1 MTTQPHDPEQALEN
15 DRELVG
21 DVTLAAQDFSSEEQ
35 GYHKTLRPRQIQMIA
50 IGGAIGTGLFLG
62 AGGRLASSG
71 PSLILVYAVC
81 GFFAFLILRALGEL
95 VLHRPSSGS
104 FVSYAREFYG
114 EKMAYTAG
122 WLYFLNWAFTSIV
135 DVTAVALYVKF
146 WAQYWEPLRA
156 VPQWSIA
163 LIALVVVLSLNL
175 VSVKVFGEMEF
186 WFALI
191 KVTALVVF
199 LVIGIVFLLFV
210 HQTDLGQTGFP
221 VIFDNGGLFP
231 MGAFAPLLA
240 ISGVVFA
247 YAAIELVG
255 TAAGETAEPKK
266 IMPRA
271 VNTVVF
277 RIAVFYVGSVLLLSL
292 LLPFTAYSADESPFV
307 TFFSHIGSPQAGA
320 VSASIMNFVVLT
332 AAMSSLNA
340 GLYSTGRILRSMAV
354 NGSAPA
360 FTMRMSRH
368 GVPYGGILLTACI
381 TLLGVVLNAVVPS
394 QAFEIVLEVSALGI
408 VGGWATIILCQ
419 MKLHR
424 MADRGLLERPAFRL
438 FGAPFTAWLTLAFLL
453 FVLVTMGFS
462 VTGRWVLLSLVVIV
476 PLLIVGWFAFRT
488 RIRESAHARDG
499 HTGTFPVLAERP
511 AIDRPPALFR
521 RGAAAERHV
530 PGASS
535 SDAPDG
541 VPSTPPSSRRGAER
555 EPGPD
560 EPPRGSGG

>member
-1 MTTQPHDPEQALEN
+1 MAINDPHHDPEQALEN
-15 DRELVG
+15 SRELVG
-21 DVTLAAQDFSSEEQ
+21 DVMLAAQDFSNEEE

-71 PSLILVYAVC
+71 PSLVLVYAVC

-146 WAQYWEPLRA
+146 WAPYVPFLQA
-156 VPQWSIA
+156 VPQWA
-163 LIALVVVLSLNL
+163 IALVALIVVLSLNL
-175 VSVKVFGEMEF
+175 VSVRVFGEMEF

-191 KVTALVVF
+191 KVAALVVF
-199 LVIGIVFLLFV
+199 LIIGIIFLLFV
-210 HQTDLGQTGFP
+210 GHTDVGPTGLT
-221 VIFDNGGLFP
+221 VIADNGGWFP

-271 VNTVVF
+271 VNTVVI
-277 RIAVFYVGSVLLLSL
+277 RIAIFYVGSVLLLSL
-292 LLPFTAYSADESPFV
+292 LLPYNTYSADESPFV
-307 TFFSHIGSPQAGA
+307 TFFSHIGSPQAGE

-354 NGSAPA
+354 NGSAPV
-360 FTMRMSRH
+360 FTMRMSRN
-368 GVPYGGILLTACI
+368 GVPYGGILLTSCI
-381 TLLGVVLNAVVPS
+381 TLLGVGLNAVVPQ
-394 QAFEIVLEVSALGI
+394 QAFEIVLNVSALGI
-408 VGGWATIILCQ
+408 IGGWATIILCQ
-419 MKLHR
+419 MQLHR
-424 MADRGLLERPAFRL
+424 WANQGRIQRPAFRL
-438 FGAPFTAWLTLAFLL
+438 FGAPFTAWLTLAFLA
-453 FVLVTMGFS
+453 FVLVTMAFTP
-462 VTGRWVLLSLVVIV
+462 TGRWVLASLIVII
-476 PLLIVGWFAFRT
+476 PLLIIGWYTFRG
-488 RIRESAHARDG
+488 RIQQAAAAREG
-499 HTGTFPVLAERP
+499 HTGKFPVVAERP
-511 AIDRPPALFR
+511 ATENPPAIFR
-521 RGAAAERHV
+521 KR
-530 PGASS
+530 
-535 SDAPDG
+535 
-541 VPSTPPSSRRGAER
+541 
-555 EPGPD
+555 D
-560 EPPRGSGG
+560 EEK